1 MQNATTFFDLY
12 QTELAKLREDAA
24 WFARE
29 QPAAAHALGM
39 GHGRSGDPHVELLL
53 QSFAYLTGRLSH
65 QVEQDR
71 ALLPNAMLDH
81 LCPHLTAPIPSLL
94 VGQLA
99 VNADSTGVLAQ
110 GREFYAIA
118 QNPHGHKV
126 RCRMATCFDVPLAP
140 LTVHNLEHVAVTA
153 YDELS
158 ADTGTGIHSVLKLR
172 LHNLGTEP
180 LYNKPVDKLLCY
192 LDIEHL
198 QVWKLYDLLTT
209 QVAGLAVDAGK
220 GTLRRGGEIR
230 WLGFSEQEAA
240 LKTSLATHPGL
251 RLIQEYFA
259 FPEKFLFFEI
269 SGLDWR
275 DCESEMDLLLLLRS
289 GVDKSMVL
297 APTTLRLNCAPL
309 INLFPQRLDPVA
321 LDQTRHEYRL
331 SGDYSQHDYTEI
343 YAIDHLEAAAPG
355 QPTRPLAPYFGFEDV
370 AQDSP
375 SYFYTTRRVHSQFR
389 GVPGTDV
396 HVSFVDMHL
405 QPQNPAND
413 VIGGRAWCTNR
424 RLVEQ
429 LHVGNRLRLD
439 GPGPVRHLTVV
450 SKPTAHQTPVL
461 LAGQPWALVSQLSLN
476 HLSLSSGPQALAA
489 LKQLLRAHL
498 GPGHRVG
505 GKQIDALRS
514 LDVSTTLTPWVLS
527 GRHSLVEC
535 LSIVLR
541 VDASVFTGGS
551 PLMLGEVLRYFLAHY
566 ASINTLVELALETSD
581 VKGKVKTWPPM
592 AGAQI
597 VL

>member
-1 MQNATTFFDLY
+1 MQTATTFFDHY
-12 QTELAKLREDAA
+12 QTELSKLREDAA

-39 GHGRSGDPHVELLL
+39 GHGRSGDPHIELLL

-71 ALLPNAMLDH
+71 ALLPNSMLEH
-81 LCPHLTAPIPSLL
+81 LCPHLTAPVPSLL
-94 VGQLA
+94 VGQLS
-99 VNADSTGVLAQ
+99 VGTDSTGVLAR

-140 LTVHNLEHVAVTA
+140 LKVQDLNHVSVTA
-153 YDELS
+153 YDEL
-158 ADTGTGIHSVLKLR
+158 GTDSGVHSVLKLR
-172 LHNLGTEP
+172 LGNLGTEP
-180 LYNKPVDKLLCY
+180 LYKKPADKLLCY

-198 QVWKLYDLLTT
+198 QVWKLYELLTA

-220 GTLRRGGEIR
+220 GHIQRGGSIR
-230 WLGFSEQEAA
+230 WLGFSENEAA
-240 LKTSLATHPGL
+240 LKTPLATHPGL

-269 SGLDWR
+269 SGLDWSE
-275 DCESEMDLLLLLRS
+275 CEADMDLLFLLRS
-289 GVDKSMVL
+289 GVDKSLVL
-297 APTTLRLNCAPL
+297 TPTTLRLNCAPL

-343 YAIDHLEAAAPG
+343 YAIDHLEAASPG
-355 QPTRPLAPYFGFEDV
+355 QATRPLAPYFGFEDF
-370 AQDSP
+370 AQDKP
-375 SYFYTTRRVHSQFR
+375 SYFYTTRRVHSHLR
-389 GVPGTDV
+389 GVPGTDI
-396 HVSFVDMHL
+396 HVSFIDMDL
-405 QPQNPAND
+405 KPQMPAND
-413 VIGGRAWCTNR
+413 VVGGRAWCTNR

-461 LAGQPWALVSQLSLN
+461 LAGQPWSLVSQLSLN
-476 HLSLSSGPQALAA
+476 HLSLSSGTQALAA
-489 LKQLLRAHL
+489 LKQILRTHMGQGHL
-498 GPGHRVG
+498 VG
-505 GKQIDALRS
+505 SKQIEALKAIQA
-514 LDVSTTLTPWVLS
+514 STTLCPWVLS

-535 LSIVLR
+535 LSIVLSI
-541 VDASVFTGGS
+541 DAGAFTGGS
-551 PLMLGEVLRYFLAHY
+551 PLLFGEVLRYFFAHY